1 MTFKL
6 PQLPFTLRGKAGV
19 PGIVHMPLIM
29 CPTTPLDHPAT
40 WSPCF
45 LPRSPSSRHIELLL
59 LLIQAKP
66 TLASGPVPLA
76 VPSAGNRASQ
86 VAQWVKNP
94 PSMKEMQEM
103 LVQSLGREDPLEEG
117 MATHSSILARMTEA
131 TEPAC
136 TARNLLPSAVTRA
149 CPSKSL
155 RSLLRCP
162 LKCHP
167 PHPIP
172 LCPTLLYFSAEHLS
186 ALTLFRNVFVYHL
199 SPPHLTNYSRSCPM
213 CKTDLI
219 IMPAHMGVVKLQE
232 WMQQGA
238 SCGAWHVGYTR
249 DERESYCYCC
259 CYNSS
264 KEGVCM
270 Q

>member
-1 MTFKL
+1 
-6 PQLPFTLRGKAGV
+6 
-19 PGIVHMPLIM
+19 MPLIM
-29 CPTTPLDHPAT
+29 CPTTPLDHPVT

-45 LPRSPSSRHIELLL
+45 LPPSPSSRHIELLL

-94 PSMKEMQEM
+94 PAMQGMQEM

-131 TEPAC
+131 TEPAR

-149 CPSKSL
+149 CPFTSL

-167 PHPIP
+167 PQPIP

-199 SPPHLTNYSRSCPM
+199 SPPHLTNYSRSS
-213 CKTDLI
+213 TRAGTQTALF
-219 IMPAHMGVVKLQE
+219 PAV
-232 WMQQGA
+232 
-238 SCGAWHVGYTR
+238 
-249 DERESYCYCC
+249 
-259 CYNSS
+259 SS
-264 KEGVCM
+264 DRAAPGM
-270 Q
+270 